1 MKKVLLIIC
10 VLLLPVFLTAQDD
23 STKVDSTLSD
33 SSKVD
38 SVQIDSSKV
47 DSTEIDSVRTDKMK
61 IDSLKFEEMDVSFE
75 NETSSKVKRN
85 YFVLA
90 GGLTVDWLLISDKSL
105 NSFFANTPDELKLSG
120 PIHLT
125 GGQGLTGVPWLNNL
139 RLGVL
144 GYGGSIESAV
154 LGKEQLSQ
162 SKLSVSMFGFS
173 VHYGYVPFE
182 HLAVLAGVNAGWG
195 DMTYEKYEG
204 PAKKETT
211 FSGNGTNRLEKN
223 YFFVMPNAQL
233 EYAVANFIILRIDAS
248 YNMTLGQD
256 TDWTYNTVSSN
267 SVNPDF
273 NLSGVKIGF
282 GVMVGLVNF

>member
-10 VLLLPVFLTAQDD
+10 VFFLPVFLSAQED
-23 STKVDSTLSD
+23 ST
-33 SSKVD
+33 KVD

-47 DSTEIDSVRTDKMK
+47 DSSEIDSSRSDKSK
-61 IDSLKFEEMDVSFE
+61 IDSLKIEEIDLSLE
-75 NETSSKVKRN
+75 NNSVKAASLK

-90 GGLTVDWLLISDKSL
+90 GGLTVDWLLISENQL

-125 GGQGLTGVPWLNNL
+125 GGQGLTGVPWLSNL

-154 LGKEQLSQ
+154 LGDTQLTQ
-162 SKLSVSMFGFS
+162 TKLTVSMFGFS
-173 VHYGYVPFE
+173 VHYAYVPFE

-204 PAKKETT
+204 PATKETT

-223 YFFVMPNAQL
+223 YFFVMPNVEL
-233 EYAVANFIILRIDAS
+233 EYAVANFIILRLDAS

-256 TDWTYNTVSSN
+256 TDWTYNTVTIN
-267 SVNPDF
+267 TVNPDF
-273 NLSGVKIGF
+273 NLSGLKIGF